1 MGDIN
6 NLTTNEGDAPR
17 VVMYTDGQDI
27 IIAYLIA
34 DAEIKIQIPQPT
46 IEKIIAGL
54 FASYY
59 VWNRKFPAAYV
70 NVLNFI
76 SYELLKS
83 PLPTTTTTIQKFIRS
98 RDNILKDLGTIDN
111 SQNTS

>member
-1 MGDIN
+1 MGDIDK
-6 NLTTNEGDAPR
+6 LTTSEGDAPR

-27 IIAYLIA
+27 MTAYLVA

-46 IEKIIAGL
+46 MEKIIAGL

-76 SYELLKS
+76 NYELLKS
-83 PLPTTTTTIQKFIRS
+83 PLSTTSTTIKKFIRS
-98 RDNILKDLGTIDN
+98 RDDILKGFRHYR
-111 SQNTS
+111 

>member
-1 MGDIN
+1 MEDTNI
-6 NLTTNEGDAPR
+6 LTTNEDDAPR
-17 VVMYTDGQDI
+17 IVMYTDGKEI
-27 IIAYLIA
+27 IIAYLVA

-46 IEKIIAGL
+46 MEKIIAGL

-70 NVLNFI
+70 NILNFI

-83 PLPTTTTTIQKFIRS
+83 PLPNTSTTIQKFIRS
-98 RDNILKDLGTIDN
+98 RDNVLKDLDTVNN
-111 SQNTS
+111 SQNAS